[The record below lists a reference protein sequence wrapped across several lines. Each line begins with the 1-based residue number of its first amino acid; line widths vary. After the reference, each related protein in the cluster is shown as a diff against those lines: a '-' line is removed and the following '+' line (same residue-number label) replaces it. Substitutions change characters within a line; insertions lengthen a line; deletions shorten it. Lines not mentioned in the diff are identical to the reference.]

1 VIIITTMLTLSGDVV
16 VCYNSVYI
24 V

>member
-1 VIIITTMLTLSGDVV
+1 VIIITTMLTLSCDVV